1 MTNRISRLKT
11 ALFANTR
18 EISLERALLY
28 TASHRQ
34 TEGEPVI
41 LRRAKATAYILE
53 HVEISIRDE
62 ELIAGNRTVKPRA
75 GIMSP
80 EMDPYWLLKEL
91 DQFPTRP
98 QDRFAISE
106 EDKRIYREELFPYW
120 EKRSM
125 KDFINGQMTDEVKAA
140 TSTQI
145 FSINQTD
152 KGQGHIIIDYP
163 RLLNHGLGELV
174 AQMQQHCQQQPENH
188 FYQAALLLL
197 EASQKH
203 ILRYAELAETM
214 AANCTDAQRRE
225 ELLTIAE
232 ISRHNAQHKPQTF
245 WQACQLFWYMNII
258 LQYESNAS
266 SLSLGRF
273 DQYMLPFYQ
282 ASLTQGE
289 DPAFLKELLE
299 SLWVKCND
307 IVLLRST
314 SSARYF
320 AGFPTGYTA
329 LLGGLTENGRSAVNV
344 LSFLCLDAYQSVQL
358 PQPNLGVRTNALID
372 TPFLMKTAE
381 TIRLGTG
388 IPQIFN
394 DEVVVPAFLNES
406 NASSLSL
413 GRFDQYML
421 PFYQASLT
429 QGEDPAFLKEL
440 LESLWVKCND
450 IVLLRSTS
458 SARYFAG
465 FPTGY
470 TALLGGLTENGR
482 SAVNV
487 LSFLCLDA
495 YQSVQLPQP
504 NLGVRTNAL
513 IDTPFLMKTAETIR
527 LGTGIPQIFNDEV
540 VVPAF
545 LNRGVSLEDARDYS
559 VVGCVELSIP
569 GRTYGLHDIAMFNLL
584 KVMEI
589 CLHENEGNAAL
600 TYEGLLE
607 QIRAKISHYIT
618 LMVEGSNICDIGH
631 RDWAPVPL
639 LSSFISDCLEK
650 GRDITDG
657 GARYNFSGVQGIGIA
672 NLSDSLHAL
681 KGMVFEQQRLS
692 FDELLSVLKANFATP
707 EGEKVRARL
716 INRFEKYGNDIDEV
730 DNISAELLR
739 HYCKEVE
746 KYQNPR
752 GGYFTP
758 GSYTVSAHVPLGSV
772 VGATPDGRFAGEQ
785 LADGGLSPML
795 GQDAQGPTAV
805 LKSVSKLDN
814 TLLSNGTL
822 LNVKFTPATLEGE
835 AGLRKLADF
844 LRAFTQLKLQ
854 HIQFNVVNADTL
866 REAQQR
872 PQDYAGLVVRVAGY
886 SAFFVELSKEIQ
898 DDIIRRTAHQL

>member
-1 MTNRISRLKT
+1 MTNRTQRLKDR
-11 ALFANTR
+11 LFANPR

-28 TASHRQ
+28 TASHKQ
-34 TEGEPVI
+34 TEGEPVMI
-41 LRRAKATAYILE
+41 RRAKATAWILD
-53 HVEISIRDE
+53 HVQISIRDD
-62 ELIAGNRTVKPRA
+62 ELIAGNRTIKPRA

-98 QDRFAISE
+98 QDRFNINE

-120 EKRSM
+120 ENRSM
-125 KDFINGQMTDEVKAA
+125 KDFINAQMTDEVKNAV
-140 TSTQI
+140 STQI
-145 FSINQTD
+145 FSVNQTD

-163 RLLNHGLGELV
+163 RLLENGLAALV
-174 AQMQQHCQQQPENH
+174 TEIKAVRQQHPQNS
-188 FYQAALLLL
+188 FYQAVLILL
-197 EASQKH
+197 EASQRH
-203 ILRYAELAETM
+203 ILRYAALADEM
-214 AANCTDAQRRE
+214 AADCADEQRRK
-225 ELLTIAE
+225 ELETIAN
-232 ISRHNAQHKPQTF
+232 ISRHNAVHRPEDF

-266 SLSLGRF
+266 SISLGRF
-273 DQYMLPFYQ
+273 DQYMLPYYQ
-282 ASLTQGE
+282 ASLNRGQ
-289 DPAFLKELLE
+289 DPQFLQELLE

-329 LLGGLTENGRSAVNV
+329 LLGGLTETGRSAVNI
-344 LSFLCLDAYQSVQL
+344 LSFLSLDAYQNVRL
-358 PQPNLGVRTNALID
+358 PQPNLGVRVNELID
-372 TPFLMKTAE
+372 RPFLRKTAE

-394 DEVVVPAFLNES
+394 DEVV
-406 NASSLSL
+406 
-413 GRFDQYML
+413 
-421 PFYQASLT
+421 
-429 QGEDPAFLKEL
+429 
-440 LESLWVKCND
+440 
-450 IVLLRSTS
+450 I
-458 SARYFAG
+458 
-465 FPTGY
+465 
-470 TALLGGLTENGR
+470 
-482 SAVNV
+482 
-487 LSFLCLDA
+487 
-495 YQSVQLPQP
+495 
-504 NLGVRTNAL
+504 
-513 IDTPFLMKTAETIR
+513 
-527 LGTGIPQIFNDEV
+527 
-540 VVPAF
+540 PAF

-589 CLHENEGNAAL
+589 VMLENESNPDI
-600 TYEGLLE
+600 TWDGLIN
-607 QIRAKISHYIT
+607 QIRDKIRYYIK

-639 LSSFISDCLEK
+639 LSSFIEDCVQH
-650 GRDITDG
+650 GQDITAG

-681 KGMVFEQQRLS
+681 KGMVFEQKWLS
-692 FDELLSVLKANFATP
+692 FAELIAVLKANFQTP
-707 EGEKVRARL
+707 EGEKIRARL

-730 DNISAELLR
+730 DNISADLLR
-739 HYCKEVE
+739 FYCKEVE
-746 KYQNPR
+746 QCQNPR
-752 GGYFTP
+752 GGQFTP

-772 VGATPDGRFAGEQ
+772 VGATPDGRLAGEQ

-795 GQDAQGPTAV
+795 GQDVQGPTAV

-814 TLLSNGTL
+814 FLLSNGTL
-822 LNVKFTPATLEGE
+822 LNVKFTPATL
-835 AGLRKLADF
+835 AGDSGLNKLADF
-844 LRAFTQLKLQ
+844 LQAFTRLRLQ

-872 PQDYAGLVVRVAGY
+872 PQDFAGLVVRVAGY
-886 SAFFVELSKEIQ
+886 SAFFVELSQEIQ

>member
-1 MTNRISRLKT
+1 MTNRIPRLKN
-11 ALFANTR
+11 ALFANPR

-28 TASHRQ
+28 TASHQQ

-41 LRRAKATAYILE
+41 LRRAKATAHILD
-53 HVEISIRDE
+53 HVEIAIRDE

-91 DQFPTRP
+91 DQFAIRP
-98 QDRFAISE
+98 QDRFEISD
-106 EDKRIYREELFPYW
+106 EDKQTYREVLYTYW
-120 EKRSM
+120 ENRSM
-125 KDFINGQMTDEVKAA
+125 KDFINSQMTEEVKAA
-140 TSTQI
+140 VGTQI
-145 FSINQTD
+145 FSVNQTD

-163 RLLNHGLGELV
+163 RLLNNGLGALV
-174 AQMQQHCQQQPENH
+174 AEMRERCARDTQNT
-188 FYQAALLLL
+188 FYSAALILL
-197 EASQKH
+197 EASQRH
-203 ILRYAELAETM
+203 ILRYAALAEELAQSS
-214 AANCTDAQRRE
+214 DATRRE
-225 ELLTIAE
+225 ELLAMAD

-245 WQACQLFWYMNII
+245 WQACQLFWYMNVI

-266 SLSLGRF
+266 SLSIGRF

-282 ASLTQGE
+282 ASLTQGD

-307 IVLLRST
+307 VVLLRST

-358 PQPNLGVRTNALID
+358 PQPNLGVRVNELID
-372 TPFLMKTAE
+372 RTFLLKTAE

-394 DEVVVPAFLNES
+394 DEV
-406 NASSLSL
+406 
-413 GRFDQYML
+413 
-421 PFYQASLT
+421 
-429 QGEDPAFLKEL
+429 
-440 LESLWVKCND
+440 
-450 IVLLRSTS
+450 I
-458 SARYFAG
+458 
-465 FPTGY
+465 
-470 TALLGGLTENGR
+470 
-482 SAVNV
+482 
-487 LSFLCLDA
+487 
-495 YQSVQLPQP
+495 
-504 NLGVRTNAL
+504 
-513 IDTPFLMKTAETIR
+513 
-527 LGTGIPQIFNDEV
+527 
-540 VVPAF
+540 VPAF
-545 LNRGVSLEDARDYS
+545 LNRGVSLEDARDYA

-569 GRTYGLHDIAMFNLL
+569 GKTYGLHDIAMFNLL

-589 CLHENEGNAAL
+589 AMQENEGNSGL
-600 TYEGLLE
+600 TYEGLIE
-607 QIRAKISHYIT
+607 HIRARINHYIA

-639 LSSFISDCLEK
+639 LSSFISDCLETGK
-650 GRDITDG
+650 DITDG

-681 KGMVFEQQRLS
+681 KGLVFEQQRLS
-692 FDELLSVLKANFATP
+692 FDELLAVLKANFATP

-716 INRFEKYGNDIDEV
+716 INRFEKYGNDIDDV

-746 KYQNPR
+746 KYRNPR
-752 GGYFTP
+752 GGIFTP
-758 GSYTVSAHVPLGSV
+758 GSYTVSAHVPLGAV
-772 VGATPDGRFAGEQ
+772 VGATPDGRLAGEQ

-795 GQDAQGPTAV
+795 GQDMQGPTAV

-814 TLLSNGTL
+814 YLLSNGTL
-822 LNVKFTPATLEGE
+822 LNVKFTPATLEGD
-835 AGLRKLADF
+835 AGLQKLADF

-854 HIQFNVVNADTL
+854 HIQFNVVNAETL
-866 REAQQR
+866 REAQRR
-872 PQDYAGLVVRVAGY
+872 PQDFAGLVVRVAGY

>member
-1 MTNRISRLKT
+1 MTNRIPRLKD
-11 ALFANTR
+11 ALFANPR

-41 LRRAKATAYILE
+41 LRRAKATAHILD
-53 HVEISIRDE
+53 HVEIAIRDE

-91 DQFPTRP
+91 DQFATRP
-98 QDRFAISE
+98 QDRFEISD
-106 EDKRIYREELFPYW
+106 EDKQTYREVLYPYW
-120 EKRSM
+120 ENRSM

-140 TSTQI
+140 VGTQI
-145 FSINQTD
+145 FSVNQTD

-163 RLLNHGLGELV
+163 RLLNNGLGALV
-174 AQMQQHCQQQPENH
+174 AEMRERCACDAQNT
-188 FYQAALLLL
+188 FYAAALILL
-197 EASQKH
+197 EASQRH
-203 ILRYAELAETM
+203 ILRYATLAEELAQSS
-214 AANCTDAQRRE
+214 AAARRE
-225 ELLTIAE
+225 ELLAMAD

-245 WQACQLFWYMNII
+245 WQACQLFWYMNVI

-266 SLSLGRF
+266 SLSIGRF

-282 ASLTQGE
+282 ASLTQGD

-307 IVLLRST
+307 VVLLRST

-329 LLGGLTENGRSAVNV
+329 LLGGLTESGRSAVNV

-358 PQPNLGVRTNALID
+358 PQPNLGVRVNELID
-372 TPFLMKTAE
+372 RPFLLKTAE

-394 DEVVVPAFLNES
+394 DEV
-406 NASSLSL
+406 
-413 GRFDQYML
+413 
-421 PFYQASLT
+421 
-429 QGEDPAFLKEL
+429 
-440 LESLWVKCND
+440 
-450 IVLLRSTS
+450 I
-458 SARYFAG
+458 
-465 FPTGY
+465 
-470 TALLGGLTENGR
+470 
-482 SAVNV
+482 
-487 LSFLCLDA
+487 
-495 YQSVQLPQP
+495 
-504 NLGVRTNAL
+504 
-513 IDTPFLMKTAETIR
+513 
-527 LGTGIPQIFNDEV
+527 
-540 VVPAF
+540 VPAF
-545 LNRGVSLEDARDYS
+545 LNRGVSLEDARDYA

-569 GRTYGLHDIAMFNLL
+569 GKTYGLHDIAMFNLL

-589 CLHENEGNAAL
+589 AMQENEGNSGL
-600 TYEGLLE
+600 TYEGLIE
-607 QIRAKISHYIT
+607 HIRGRINHYIA

-639 LSSFISDCLEK
+639 LSSFISDCLETGK
-650 GRDITDG
+650 DITDG

-681 KGMVFEQQRLS
+681 KGLVFEQQRLS
-692 FDELLSVLKANFATP
+692 FDELLAVLKANFATP

-716 INRFEKYGNDIDEV
+716 INRFEKYGNDIDDV

-746 KYQNPR
+746 KYRNPR
-752 GGYFTP
+752 GGIFTP
-758 GSYTVSAHVPLGSV
+758 GSYTVSAHVPLGAV
-772 VGATPDGRFAGEQ
+772 VGATPDGRLAGEQ

-795 GQDAQGPTAV
+795 GQDMQGPTAV

-814 TLLSNGTL
+814 YLLSNGTL
-822 LNVKFTPATLEGE
+822 LNVKFTPATLEGD
-835 AGLRKLADF
+835 AGLQKLADF

-854 HIQFNVVNADTL
+854 HIQFNVVNAETL
-866 REAQQR
+866 REAQRR
-872 PQDYAGLVVRVAGY
+872 PQDFAGLVVRVAGY

>member
-1 MTNRISRLKT
+1 MTNRTQRLKDR
-11 ALFANTR
+11 LFANPR

-28 TASHRQ
+28 TASHKQ
-34 TEGEPVI
+34 TEGEPVMI
-41 LRRAKATAYILE
+41 RRAKATAWILD
-53 HVEISIRDE
+53 HVQISIRDD
-62 ELIAGNRTVKPRA
+62 ELIAGNRTIKPRA

-98 QDRFAISE
+98 QDRFNISE

-120 EKRSM
+120 ENRSM
-125 KDFINGQMTDEVKAA
+125 KDFINAQMTDEVKNAV
-140 TSTQI
+140 STQI
-145 FSINQTD
+145 FSVNQTD

-163 RLLNHGLGELV
+163 RLLENGLAALV
-174 AQMQQHCQQQPENH
+174 TEIKAVRQQHPQNS
-188 FYQAALLLL
+188 FYQAVLILL
-197 EASQKH
+197 EATQRH
-203 ILRYAELAETM
+203 ILRYAALADEM
-214 AANCTDAQRRE
+214 AADCADEQRRK
-225 ELLTIAE
+225 ELETIAN
-232 ISRHNAQHKPQTF
+232 ISRHNAVHRPEDF

-266 SLSLGRF
+266 SISLGRF
-273 DQYMLPFYQ
+273 DQYMLPYYQ
-282 ASLTQGE
+282 ASLNRGQ
-289 DPAFLKELLE
+289 DPQFLQELLE

-329 LLGGLTENGRSAVNV
+329 LLGGLTETGRSAVNI
-344 LSFLCLDAYQSVQL
+344 LSFLSLDAYQNVRL
-358 PQPNLGVRTNALID
+358 PQPNLGVRVNELID
-372 TPFLMKTAE
+372 RPFLRKTAE

-394 DEVVVPAFLNES
+394 DEVV
-406 NASSLSL
+406 
-413 GRFDQYML
+413 
-421 PFYQASLT
+421 
-429 QGEDPAFLKEL
+429 
-440 LESLWVKCND
+440 
-450 IVLLRSTS
+450 I
-458 SARYFAG
+458 
-465 FPTGY
+465 
-470 TALLGGLTENGR
+470 
-482 SAVNV
+482 
-487 LSFLCLDA
+487 
-495 YQSVQLPQP
+495 
-504 NLGVRTNAL
+504 
-513 IDTPFLMKTAETIR
+513 
-527 LGTGIPQIFNDEV
+527 
-540 VVPAF
+540 PAF

-589 CLHENEGNAAL
+589 VMLENESNPDI
-600 TYEGLLE
+600 TWDGLIN
-607 QIRAKISHYIT
+607 QIRDKIRYYIK

-639 LSSFISDCLEK
+639 LSSFIEDCVQH
-650 GRDITDG
+650 GQDITAG

-681 KGMVFEQQRLS
+681 KGMVFEQKRLS
-692 FDELLSVLKANFATP
+692 FAELIAVLKANFQTP
-707 EGEKVRARL
+707 EGEKIRARL

-730 DNISAELLR
+730 DNISADLLR
-739 HYCKEVE
+739 FYCKEVE
-746 KYQNPR
+746 QYQNPR
-752 GGYFTP
+752 GGQFTP

-772 VGATPDGRFAGEQ
+772 VGATPDGRLAGEQ

-795 GQDAQGPTAV
+795 GQDVQGPTAV

-814 TLLSNGTL
+814 FLLSNGTL
-822 LNVKFTPATLEGE
+822 LNVKFTPATL
-835 AGLRKLADF
+835 AGDSGLNKLADF
-844 LRAFTQLKLQ
+844 LQAFTRLRLQ

-872 PQDYAGLVVRVAGY
+872 PQDFAGLVVRVAGY
-886 SAFFVELSKEIQ
+886 SAFFVELSQEIQ

>member
-1 MTNRISRLKT
+1 MTTRIQRLKE
-11 ALFANTR
+11 ALFANPR
-18 EISLERALLY
+18 EISLERAVLY
-28 TASHRQ
+28 TESHRQ

-41 LRRAKATAYILE
+41 IRRAKATAHILDK
-53 HVEISIRDE
+53 VAISIRDD
-62 ELIAGNRTVKPRA
+62 ELIAGNRTIKPRA

-98 QDRFAISE
+98 QDRFNISDD
-106 EDKRIYREELFPYW
+106 DKRLYREELFPYW

-125 KDFINGQMTDEVKAA
+125 KDFINAQMTDEVKAA
-140 TSTQI
+140 VSTQI
-145 FSINQTD
+145 FSVNQTD

-163 RLLNHGLGELV
+163 RLLNNGLDALV
-174 AQMQQHCQQQPENH
+174 NEMRDHLRQQPDND
-188 FYQAALLLL
+188 FYRAVLILL
-197 EASQKH
+197 EASQRH
-203 ILRYAELAETM
+203 ILRYAVLAETM
-214 AANCTDAQRRE
+214 AAQCSDPQRRR
-225 ELLTIAE
+225 ELEAIAT
-232 ISRHNAQHKPQTF
+232 ISRHNAIHKPENF
-245 WQACQLFWYMNII
+245 GQACQLFWYMNII

-266 SLSLGRF
+266 SISLGRF
-273 DQYMLPFYQ
+273 DQYMLPFWQ
-282 ASLTQGE
+282 ASLNHGA
-289 DPAFLKELLE
+289 DPALMQELLT

-344 LSFLCLDAYQSVQL
+344 LSFACLDAYQNVRL
-358 PQPNLGVRTNALID
+358 PQPNLGVRVNELID
-372 TPFLMKTAE
+372 RPFLRKTAE
-381 TIRLGTG
+381 T
-388 IPQIFN
+388 
-394 DEVVVPAFLNES
+394 V
-406 NASSLSL
+406 
-413 GRFDQYML
+413 
-421 PFYQASLT
+421 
-429 QGEDPAFLKEL
+429 
-440 LESLWVKCND
+440 
-450 IVLLRSTS
+450 
-458 SARYFAG
+458 
-465 FPTGY
+465 
-470 TALLGGLTENGR
+470 
-482 SAVNV
+482 
-487 LSFLCLDA
+487 
-495 YQSVQLPQP
+495 
-504 NLGVRTNAL
+504 
-513 IDTPFLMKTAETIR
+513 R

-545 LNRGVSLEDARDYS
+545 LNRGVSLEDARDYA

-589 CLHENEGNAAL
+589 VMHEHEGD
-600 TYEGLLE
+600 E
-607 QIRAKISHYIT
+607 QITYDSLLASIRDKIRHYIQ

-639 LSSFISDCLEK
+639 LSSFVEDCIEK
-650 GRDITDG
+650 GKDITAG

-681 KGMVFEQQRLS
+681 KGMVFDQQRMS
-692 FDELLSVLKANFATP
+692 FDELLAVLKANFATP

-716 INRFEKYGNDIDEV
+716 INRFEKYGNDIDDV
-730 DNISAELLR
+730 DNISADLLR
-739 HYCKEVE
+739 FYCKEVE
-746 KYQNPR
+746 KYRNPR
-752 GGYFTP
+752 GGQFTP

-785 LADGGLSPML
+785 LADGGLSPMV

-814 TLLSNGTL
+814 YLLSNGTL
-822 LNVKFTPATLEGE
+822 LNVKFTPSTLEGE
-835 AGLRKLADF
+835 SGLNKLADF
-844 LRAFTQLKLQ
+844 LHAFTKLKLQ
-854 HIQFNVVNADTL
+854 HIQFNVVNAETL

-872 PQDYAGLVVRVAGY
+872 PQDFAGLVVRVAGY

>member
-1 MTNRISRLKT
+1 MTNRIQRLKD
-11 ALFANTR
+11 ALFASPR

-28 TASHRQ
+28 TESHQQ

-41 LRRAKATAYILE
+41 LRRAKATAYILD
-53 HVEISIRDE
+53 HVEIAIRDD

-91 DQFPTRP
+91 EQFSTRP
-98 QDRFAISE
+98 QDRFNISE
-106 EDKRIYREELFPYW
+106 EDKRLYRDVLYPYW

-125 KDFINGQMTDEVKAA
+125 KDFINSQMTEEVKAA
-140 TSTQI
+140 VSTQI
-145 FSINQTD
+145 FSVNQTD

-163 RLLNHGLGELV
+163 RLLNNGLGALV
-174 AQMQQHCQQQPENH
+174 AEMNEHCQREPQNA

-197 EASQKH
+197 EASQRH
-203 ILRYAELAETM
+203 ILRYAALAEEM
-214 AANCTDAQRRE
+214 AEHYDEPRRQELLAIAAN
-225 ELLTIAE
+225 
-232 ISRHNAQHKPQTF
+232 SRHNAQYKPKSF
-245 WQACQLFWYMNII
+245 WQACQLFWYMNVI

-266 SLSLGRF
+266 SLSIGRF

-282 ASLTQGE
+282 ASLSQGE
-289 DPAFLKELLE
+289 DAVFLKELLE

-307 IVLLRST
+307 VVLLRST

-344 LSFLCLDAYQSVQL
+344 LSFLCLDAYQSIQL
-358 PQPNLGVRTNALID
+358 PQPNLGVRVNEFID
-372 TPFLMKTAE
+372 RPFL
-381 TIRLGTG
+381 L
-388 IPQIFN
+388 
-394 DEVVVPAFLNES
+394 
-406 NASSLSL
+406 
-413 GRFDQYML
+413 
-421 PFYQASLT
+421 
-429 QGEDPAFLKEL
+429 
-440 LESLWVKCND
+440 
-450 IVLLRSTS
+450 
-458 SARYFAG
+458 
-465 FPTGY
+465 
-470 TALLGGLTENGR
+470 
-482 SAVNV
+482 
-487 LSFLCLDA
+487 
-495 YQSVQLPQP
+495 
-504 NLGVRTNAL
+504 
-513 IDTPFLMKTAETIR
+513 KTAETIR

-545 LNRGVSLEDARDYS
+545 LNRGVSLEDARDYA

-569 GRTYGLHDIAMFNLL
+569 GKTYGLHDIAMFNLL

-589 CLHENEGNAAL
+589 AMQENEGNATLSYDEL
-600 TYEGLLE
+600 TEH
-607 QIRAKISHYIT
+607 IRTKINHYIA

-639 LSSFISDCLEK
+639 LSSFISDCLDN
-650 GRDITDG
+650 GRDITEG

-681 KGMVFEQQRLS
+681 KGLVFEQQRLS
-692 FDELLSVLKANFATP
+692 FDELLAVLKANFATP
-707 EGEKVRARL
+707 EGEKIRARL
-716 INRFEKYGNDIDEV
+716 IHRFEKYGNDIDEV

-746 KYQNPR
+746 KYRNPR
-752 GGYFTP
+752 GGQFTP
-758 GSYTVSAHVPLGSV
+758 GSYTVSAHVPLGAV

-795 GQDAQGPTAV
+795 GQDMQGPTAV

-814 TLLSNGTL
+814 YLLSNGTL
-822 LNVKFTPATLEGE
+822 LNVKFTPATLEGD
-835 AGLRKLADF
+835 AGLQKLADF

-854 HIQFNVVNADTL
+854 HVQFNVVNADTL

-872 PQDYAGLVVRVAGY
+872 PQDFAGLVVRVAGY

>member
-1 MTNRISRLKT
+1 MTNRTQRLKD
-11 ALFANTR
+11 ALFANPR

-28 TASHRQ
+28 TASYQQ
-34 TEGEPVI
+34 TEGEPVM
-41 LRRAKATAYILE
+41 LRRAKATAYILD
-53 HVEISIRDE
+53 HVNIAIRDE

-91 DQFPTRP
+91 DQFATRP
-98 QDRFAISE
+98 QDRFDISD
-106 EDKRIYREELFPYW
+106 EDKRIYREVLYPWW

-125 KDFINGQMTDEVKAA
+125 KDFINSQMTDEVKAA
-140 TSTQI
+140 VGTQI
-145 FSINQTD
+145 FSVNQTD

-163 RLLNHGLGELV
+163 RLLNNGLGALV
-174 AQMQQHCQQQPENH
+174 EEMREHCTRDTENT
-188 FYQAALLLL
+188 FYAAALILL
-197 EASQKH
+197 EASQRH
-203 ILRYAELAETM
+203 ILRYAVLAEDV
-214 AANCTDAQRRE
+214 AAISHGSRRE
-225 ELLTIAE
+225 ELLKIAE
-232 ISRHNAQHKPQTF
+232 NSRHNAQHKPQTF
-245 WQACQLFWYMNII
+245 WQACQLFWYMNVI

-266 SLSLGRF
+266 SLSIGRF

-282 ASLTQGE
+282 ASLSQGD
-289 DPAFLKELLE
+289 DPSFLKELLE

-307 IVLLRST
+307 VVLLRST

-329 LLGGLTENGRSAVNV
+329 LLGGLTESGRSAVNV

-358 PQPNLGVRTNALID
+358 PQPNLGVRVNELID
-372 TPFLMKTAE
+372 RPF
-381 TIRLGTG
+381 RL
-388 IPQIFN
+388 
-394 DEVVVPAFLNES
+394 
-406 NASSLSL
+406 
-413 GRFDQYML
+413 
-421 PFYQASLT
+421 
-429 QGEDPAFLKEL
+429 
-440 LESLWVKCND
+440 
-450 IVLLRSTS
+450 
-458 SARYFAG
+458 
-465 FPTGY
+465 
-470 TALLGGLTENGR
+470 
-482 SAVNV
+482 
-487 LSFLCLDA
+487 
-495 YQSVQLPQP
+495 
-504 NLGVRTNAL
+504 
-513 IDTPFLMKTAETIR
+513 KTAETIR

-545 LNRGVSLEDARDYS
+545 LNRGVSLEDARDYA

-569 GRTYGLHDIAMFNLL
+569 GKTYGLHDIAMFNLL

-589 CLHENEGNAAL
+589 AMQENEGNADL
-600 TYEGLLE
+600 SYEELLRH
-607 QIRAKISHYIT
+607 IRAKINHYIA

-639 LSSFISDCLEK
+639 LSSFISDCLVT

-681 KGMVFEQQRLS
+681 KGLVFEQQRLS
-692 FDELLSVLKANFATP
+692 FDELLAVLKANFATP
-707 EGEKVRARL
+707 QGEKVRARL
-716 INRFEKYGNDIDEV
+716 INRFEKYGNDIDDV

-746 KYQNPR
+746 KYRNPR
-752 GGYFTP
+752 GGQFTP
-758 GSYTVSAHVPLGSV
+758 GSYTVSAHVPLGAV
-772 VGATPDGRFAGEQ
+772 VGATPDGRLAGEQ

-795 GQDAQGPTAV
+795 GQDMQGPTAV

-814 TLLSNGTL
+814 YLLSNGTL
-822 LNVKFTPATLEGE
+822 LNVKFTPATLEGD
-835 AGLRKLADF
+835 AGLQKLADF

-872 PQDYAGLVVRVAGY
+872 PQDFAGLVVRVAGY

>member
-1 MTNRISRLKT
+1 MTNRTQRLKDR
-11 ALFANTR
+11 LFANPR

-28 TASHRQ
+28 TASHKQ
-34 TEGEPVI
+34 TEGEPVMI
-41 LRRAKATAYILE
+41 RRAKATAWILD
-53 HVEISIRDE
+53 HVQISIRDD
-62 ELIAGNRTVKPRA
+62 ELIAGNRTIKPRA

-98 QDRFAISE
+98 QDRFNISE

-120 EKRSM
+120 ENRSM
-125 KDFINGQMTDEVKAA
+125 KDFINAQMTDEVKNAV
-140 TSTQI
+140 STQI
-145 FSINQTD
+145 FSVNQTD

-163 RLLNHGLGELV
+163 RLLENGLAALV
-174 AQMQQHCQQQPENH
+174 TEIKALRQQHPQNS
-188 FYQAALLLL
+188 FYQAVLILL
-197 EASQKH
+197 EASQRH
-203 ILRYAELAETM
+203 ILRYAALADEM
-214 AANCTDAQRRE
+214 AADCADEQRRK
-225 ELLTIAE
+225 ELETIAN
-232 ISRHNAQHKPQTF
+232 ISRHNAVHRPEDF

-266 SLSLGRF
+266 SISLGRF
-273 DQYMLPFYQ
+273 DQYMLPYYQ
-282 ASLTQGE
+282 ASLNRGQ
-289 DPAFLKELLE
+289 DPQFLQELLE

-329 LLGGLTENGRSAVNV
+329 LLGGLTETGRSAVNI
-344 LSFLCLDAYQSVQL
+344 LSFLSLDAYQNVRL
-358 PQPNLGVRTNALID
+358 PQPNLGVRVNELID
-372 TPFLMKTAE
+372 RPFLRKTAE

-394 DEVVVPAFLNES
+394 DEVV
-406 NASSLSL
+406 
-413 GRFDQYML
+413 
-421 PFYQASLT
+421 
-429 QGEDPAFLKEL
+429 
-440 LESLWVKCND
+440 
-450 IVLLRSTS
+450 I
-458 SARYFAG
+458 
-465 FPTGY
+465 
-470 TALLGGLTENGR
+470 
-482 SAVNV
+482 
-487 LSFLCLDA
+487 
-495 YQSVQLPQP
+495 
-504 NLGVRTNAL
+504 
-513 IDTPFLMKTAETIR
+513 
-527 LGTGIPQIFNDEV
+527 
-540 VVPAF
+540 PAF

-589 CLHENEGNAAL
+589 VMLENESNPDI
-600 TYEGLLE
+600 TWDGLIN
-607 QIRAKISHYIT
+607 QIRDKIRYYIK

-639 LSSFISDCLEK
+639 LSSFIEDCVQH
-650 GRDITDG
+650 GQDITAG

-681 KGMVFEQQRLS
+681 KGMVFEQKRLS
-692 FDELLSVLKANFATP
+692 FAELIAVLKANFQTP
-707 EGEKVRARL
+707 EGEKIRARL

-730 DNISAELLR
+730 DNISADLLR
-739 HYCKEVE
+739 FYCKEVE
-746 KYQNPR
+746 QYQNPR
-752 GGYFTP
+752 GGQFTP

-772 VGATPDGRFAGEQ
+772 VGATPDGRLAGEQ

-795 GQDAQGPTAV
+795 GQDVQGPTAV

-814 TLLSNGTL
+814 FLLSNGTL
-822 LNVKFTPATLEGE
+822 LNVKFTPATL
-835 AGLRKLADF
+835 AGDSGLNKLADF
-844 LRAFTQLKLQ
+844 LQAFTRLKLQ

-872 PQDYAGLVVRVAGY
+872 PQDFAGLVVRVAGY
-886 SAFFVELSKEIQ
+886 SAFFVELSQEIQ

>member
-1 MTNRISRLKT
+1 MTTRIQRLKE
-11 ALFANTR
+11 ALFANPR
-18 EISLERALLY
+18 EISLERAVLY
-28 TASHRQ
+28 TESHRQ

-41 LRRAKATAYILE
+41 IRRAKATAHILNK
-53 HVEISIRDE
+53 VAISIRDD
-62 ELIAGNRTVKPRA
+62 ELIAGNRTIKPRA

-98 QDRFAISE
+98 QDRFNISDD
-106 EDKRIYREELFPYW
+106 DKRLYREELFPYW

-125 KDFINGQMTDEVKAA
+125 KDFINAQMTDEVKAA
-140 TSTQI
+140 VSTQI
-145 FSINQTD
+145 FSVNQTD

-163 RLLNHGLGELV
+163 RLLNNGLDALV
-174 AQMQQHCQQQPENH
+174 NEMRDHLRQQPDND
-188 FYQAALLLL
+188 FYRAVLILL
-197 EASQKH
+197 EASQRH
-203 ILRYAELAETM
+203 ILRYAVLAETM
-214 AANCTDAQRRE
+214 AAQCSDPQRRR
-225 ELLTIAE
+225 ELEAIAT
-232 ISRHNAQHKPQTF
+232 ISRHNAIHKPENF
-245 WQACQLFWYMNII
+245 GQACQLFWYMNII

-266 SLSLGRF
+266 SISLGRF
-273 DQYMLPFYQ
+273 DQYMLPFWQ
-282 ASLTQGE
+282 ASLNHGA
-289 DPAFLKELLE
+289 DPAVMQELLT

-344 LSFLCLDAYQSVQL
+344 LSFACLDAYQNVRL
-358 PQPNLGVRTNALID
+358 PQPNLGVRVNELID
-372 TPFLMKTAE
+372 RPFLRKTAE
-381 TIRLGTG
+381 T
-388 IPQIFN
+388 
-394 DEVVVPAFLNES
+394 V
-406 NASSLSL
+406 
-413 GRFDQYML
+413 
-421 PFYQASLT
+421 
-429 QGEDPAFLKEL
+429 
-440 LESLWVKCND
+440 
-450 IVLLRSTS
+450 
-458 SARYFAG
+458 
-465 FPTGY
+465 
-470 TALLGGLTENGR
+470 
-482 SAVNV
+482 
-487 LSFLCLDA
+487 
-495 YQSVQLPQP
+495 
-504 NLGVRTNAL
+504 
-513 IDTPFLMKTAETIR
+513 R

-545 LNRGVSLEDARDYS
+545 LNRGVSLEDARDYA

-589 CLHENEGNAAL
+589 VMHEHEGDEQI
-600 TYEGLLE
+600 TYDGLLAS
-607 QIRAKISHYIT
+607 IRDKIRHYIQ

-639 LSSFISDCLEK
+639 LSSFVEDCIEK
-650 GRDITDG
+650 GKDITAG

-681 KGMVFEQQRLS
+681 KGMVFDQQRMS
-692 FDELLSVLKANFATP
+692 FDELLAVLKANFATP

-716 INRFEKYGNDIDEV
+716 INRFEKYGNDIDDV
-730 DNISAELLR
+730 DNISADLLR
-739 HYCKEVE
+739 FYCKEVE
-746 KYQNPR
+746 KYRNPR
-752 GGYFTP
+752 GGQFTP

-785 LADGGLSPML
+785 LADGGLSPMV

-814 TLLSNGTL
+814 YLLSNGTL
-822 LNVKFTPATLEGE
+822 LNVKFTPSTLEGE
-835 AGLRKLADF
+835 SGLNKLADF
-844 LRAFTQLKLQ
+844 LHAFTKLKLQ
-854 HIQFNVVNADTL
+854 HIQFNVVNAETL

-872 PQDYAGLVVRVAGY
+872 PQDFAGLVVRVAGY

>member
-1 MTNRISRLKT
+1 MTNRIQRLKD
-11 ALFANTR
+11 ALFAHPR
-18 EISLERALLY
+18 EISLERAVLY
-28 TASHRQ
+28 TASHQQ
-34 TEGEPVI
+34 TEGEPVMI
-41 LRRAKATAYILE
+41 RRAKATAYILD
-53 HVEISIRDE
+53 HVEIAIRDE

-98 QDRFAISE
+98 QDRFEISE
-106 EDKRIYREELFPYW
+106 QDKQTYREQLYPYW

-125 KDFINGQMTDEVKAA
+125 KDFINSQMTDEVKAA
-140 TSTQI
+140 VGTQI

-163 RLLNHGLGELV
+163 RLLNNGLGALV
-174 AQMQQHCQQQPENH
+174 AQMRAHCAQDPQNI
-188 FYQAALLLL
+188 FYQAVLLLL
-197 EASQKH
+197 EASQRH
-203 ILRYAELAETM
+203 ILRYALLADQM
-214 AANCTDAQRRE
+214 AANCPDAARRQ

-266 SLSLGRF
+266 SLSIGRF

-289 DPAFLKELLE
+289 DAAFLKELLE

-307 IVLLRST
+307 VVLLRST

-358 PQPNLGVRTNALID
+358 PQPNLGVRVNELID
-372 TPFLMKTAE
+372 RPFL
-381 TIRLGTG
+381 L
-388 IPQIFN
+388 
-394 DEVVVPAFLNES
+394 
-406 NASSLSL
+406 
-413 GRFDQYML
+413 
-421 PFYQASLT
+421 
-429 QGEDPAFLKEL
+429 
-440 LESLWVKCND
+440 
-450 IVLLRSTS
+450 
-458 SARYFAG
+458 
-465 FPTGY
+465 
-470 TALLGGLTENGR
+470 
-482 SAVNV
+482 
-487 LSFLCLDA
+487 
-495 YQSVQLPQP
+495 
-504 NLGVRTNAL
+504 
-513 IDTPFLMKTAETIR
+513 KTAETIR

-545 LNRGVSLEDARDYS
+545 LNRGVSLEDARDYA

-569 GRTYGLHDIAMFNLL
+569 GKTYGLHDIAMFNLL

-589 CLHENEGNAAL
+589 AMQENEGNAGL
-600 TYEGLLE
+600 TYEELLDD
-607 QIRAKISHYIT
+607 IRHKINHYIA

-639 LSSFISDCLEK
+639 LSSFISDCLDNGKE
-650 GRDITDG
+650 ITDG

-692 FDELLSVLKANFATP
+692 FDELLALLKANFATP
-707 EGEKVRARL
+707 EGEKIRARL
-716 INRFEKYGNDIDEV
+716 INRFDKYGNDIDEV

-746 KYQNPR
+746 KYRNPR
-752 GGYFTP
+752 GGQFTP
-758 GSYTVSAHVPLGSV
+758 GSYTVSAHVPLGAV
-772 VGATPDGRFAGEQ
+772 VGATPDGRLAGEQ

-795 GQDAQGPTAV
+795 GQDMQGPTAV

-814 TLLSNGTL
+814 YLLSNGTL
-822 LNVKFTPATLEGE
+822 LNVKFTPATLEGD
-835 AGLRKLADF
+835 AGLQKLADF

-854 HIQFNVVNADTL
+854 HVQFNVVNGDTL
-866 REAQQR
+866 REAQLR
-872 PQDYAGLVVRVAGY
+872 PQDFAGLVVRVAGY

>member
-1 MTNRISRLKT
+1 MTNRIPRLKN
-11 ALFANTR
+11 ALFANPR

-28 TASHRQ
+28 TASHQQ

-41 LRRAKATAYILE
+41 LRRAKATAHILD
-53 HVEISIRDE
+53 HVEIAIRDE

-91 DQFPTRP
+91 DQFATRP
-98 QDRFAISE
+98 QDRFEISD
-106 EDKRIYREELFPYW
+106 EDKQTYREVLYPYW
-120 EKRSM
+120 ENRSM
-125 KDFINGQMTDEVKAA
+125 KDFINSQMTEEVKAA
-140 TSTQI
+140 VGTQI
-145 FSINQTD
+145 FSVNQTD

-163 RLLNHGLGELV
+163 RLLNNGLGALV
-174 AQMQQHCQQQPENH
+174 AEMRERCARDTQNT
-188 FYQAALLLL
+188 FYAAALILL
-197 EASQKH
+197 EASQRH
-203 ILRYAELAETM
+203 ILRYAALAEELAQSS
-214 AANCTDAQRRE
+214 DATRRE
-225 ELLTIAE
+225 ELLAMAD

-245 WQACQLFWYMNII
+245 WQACQLFWYMNVI

-266 SLSLGRF
+266 SLSIGRF

-282 ASLTQGE
+282 ASLTQGD

-307 IVLLRST
+307 VVLLRST

-329 LLGGLTENGRSAVNV
+329 LLGGLTESGRSAVNV

-358 PQPNLGVRTNALID
+358 PQPNLGVRVNELID
-372 TPFLMKTAE
+372 RPFLLKTAE

-394 DEVVVPAFLNES
+394 DEV
-406 NASSLSL
+406 
-413 GRFDQYML
+413 
-421 PFYQASLT
+421 
-429 QGEDPAFLKEL
+429 
-440 LESLWVKCND
+440 
-450 IVLLRSTS
+450 I
-458 SARYFAG
+458 
-465 FPTGY
+465 
-470 TALLGGLTENGR
+470 
-482 SAVNV
+482 
-487 LSFLCLDA
+487 
-495 YQSVQLPQP
+495 
-504 NLGVRTNAL
+504 
-513 IDTPFLMKTAETIR
+513 
-527 LGTGIPQIFNDEV
+527 
-540 VVPAF
+540 VPAF
-545 LNRGVSLEDARDYS
+545 LNRGVSLEDARDYA

-569 GRTYGLHDIAMFNLL
+569 GKTYGLHDIAMFNLL

-589 CLHENEGNAAL
+589 AMQENEGNSGL
-600 TYEGLLE
+600 TYEGLIE
-607 QIRAKISHYIT
+607 HIRARINHYIA

-639 LSSFISDCLEK
+639 LSSFISDCLETGK
-650 GRDITDG
+650 DITDG

-681 KGMVFEQQRLS
+681 KGLVFEQQRLS
-692 FDELLSVLKANFATP
+692 FDELLAVLKANFATP

-716 INRFEKYGNDIDEV
+716 INRFEKYGNDIDDV

-746 KYQNPR
+746 KYRNPR
-752 GGYFTP
+752 GGIFTP
-758 GSYTVSAHVPLGSV
+758 GSYTVSAHVPLGAV
-772 VGATPDGRFAGEQ
+772 VGATPDGRLAGEQ

-795 GQDAQGPTAV
+795 GQDMQGPTAV

-814 TLLSNGTL
+814 YLLSNGTL
-822 LNVKFTPATLEGE
+822 LNVKFTPATLEGD
-835 AGLRKLADF
+835 AGLQKLADF

-854 HIQFNVVNADTL
+854 HIQFNVVNAETL
-866 REAQQR
+866 REAQRR
-872 PQDYAGLVVRVAGY
+872 PQDFAGLVVRVAGY

>member
-1 MTNRISRLKT
+1 MTNRTQRLKN
-11 ALFANTR
+11 ALFASPR

-34 TEGEPVI
+34 TEGQPVI
-41 LRRAKATAYILE
+41 IRRAKATAYILD
-53 HVEISIRDE
+53 HVEITIRDE

-80 EMDPYWLLKEL
+80 EMDPYWLLNEL
-91 DQFPTRP
+91 DQFATRP
-98 QDRFAISE
+98 QDRFDISDE
-106 EDKRIYREELFPYW
+106 VKQVYRDVLYPYW

-140 TSTQI
+140 VGTQI

-163 RLLNHGLGELV
+163 RLLNNGLGALV
-174 AQMQQHCQQQPENH
+174 AEMREHCARDTQNT
-188 FYQAALLLL
+188 FYTAALILL
-197 EASQKH
+197 EASQRH
-203 ILRYAELAETM
+203 ILRYAALAE
-214 AANCTDAQRRE
+214 ALAQIGEAPRRA
-225 ELLTIAE
+225 ELLTMAKIA
-232 ISRHNAQHKPQTF
+232 RHNAEHKPQTF
-245 WQACQLFWYMNII
+245 WQACQLFWYMNVI

-266 SLSLGRF
+266 SLSIGRF

-282 ASLTQGE
+282 ASLRQGAE
-289 DPAFLKELLE
+289 PAFLQELLE

-307 IVLLRST
+307 VVLLRST

-329 LLGGLTENGRSAVNV
+329 LLGGLTESGRSAVNE
-344 LSFLCLDAYQSVQL
+344 LSFRCLEAYQSVQL
-358 PQPNLGVRTNALID
+358 PQPNLGVRVNELID
-372 TPFLMKTAE
+372 RPFL
-381 TIRLGTG
+381 L
-388 IPQIFN
+388 
-394 DEVVVPAFLNES
+394 
-406 NASSLSL
+406 
-413 GRFDQYML
+413 
-421 PFYQASLT
+421 
-429 QGEDPAFLKEL
+429 
-440 LESLWVKCND
+440 
-450 IVLLRSTS
+450 
-458 SARYFAG
+458 
-465 FPTGY
+465 
-470 TALLGGLTENGR
+470 
-482 SAVNV
+482 
-487 LSFLCLDA
+487 
-495 YQSVQLPQP
+495 
-504 NLGVRTNAL
+504 
-513 IDTPFLMKTAETIR
+513 KTAETIR

-545 LNRGVSLEDARDYS
+545 LNRGVSLEDARDYA

-569 GRTYGLHDIAMFNLL
+569 GKTYGLHDIAMFNLL

-589 CLHENEGNAAL
+589 ALQENEGNPEL
-600 TYEGLLE
+600 SYEGLLE
-607 QIRAKISHYIT
+607 HIRTKINHYIA

-639 LSSFISDCLEK
+639 LSSFISDCLASGK
-650 GRDITDG
+650 DITDG

-681 KGMVFEQQRLS
+681 KGLVFEQQRLS
-692 FDELLSVLKANFATP
+692 FDALLALLKANFSAP

-716 INRFEKYGNDIDEV
+716 IHRFEKYGNDIDDV

-746 KYQNPR
+746 KYRNPR
-752 GGYFTP
+752 GGQFTP
-758 GSYTVSAHVPLGSV
+758 GSYTVSAHVPLGAV

-795 GQDAQGPTAV
+795 GQDMLGPTAV

-814 TLLSNGTL
+814 YLLSNGTL
-822 LNVKFTPATLEGE
+822 LNVKFTPATLEGD
-835 AGLRKLADF
+835 AGLQKLVDF
-844 LRAFTQLKLQ
+844 LRAFTRLKLQ
-854 HIQFNVVNADTL
+854 HIQFNVVNAQTL

-872 PQDYAGLVVRVAGY
+872 PQDFAGLVVRVAGY